1 MSEKNIKSFIDELIK
16 EVEDELDE
24 ANVTG
29 NVDGYDTPHAFSG
42 KNSDKK
48 RKKTATQFGYTLVNN
63 DINNI
68 DESINEDKVYIDF
81 LNKKKGF
88 KQDRIKFNSYE
99 DAVKWAKKNFDK
111 FDPDMIKYESVN
123 EDAPIYKDW
132 DEFVNPHYILV
143 TLKNG
148 KKLKIEKK
156 NVKGGTNVYHAILKA
171 FNDNNHKITNKVV
184 SGMLDRLGESVN
196 EASLQKGKTYGGSKC
211 EGGCFIGK
219 EGLKKIIKISK
230 DSPKD
235 VFMFRDDNYSGLQPH
250 FIKDGVIAKATTINP
265 AYDLEKNK
273 VRSLNIDKDVI
284 LSVRLFV
291 STNESVNE
299 ALDPKAEKFLD
310 AIQVNDRSIKDL
322 KNITVDATPQG
333 NWSVYYKGKR
343 MFTLNGKMLDDK
355 TIMKYGLEHMDESLS
370 EGKKIQRPV
379 NRWLELKNDE
389 SMHANKKLATGL
401 RELKYQFKESVN
413 EAAPLYKDW
422 DEFVNPHYILVTLKN
437 GKKLKIEKKNV
448 KGGTNVYHA
457 ILKAF
462 NDNNHNIT
470 NRVVSGMI
478 DRLGASVNETTLNED
493 KVYIDFLNKKKG
505 FKQDRIKFNSY
516 EDAVKWA
523 KKNFD
528 KFNPDMIKY
537 ESVNE
542 AQAKYDVYHN
552 SYTSA
557 IQSAKEYAEKQGY
570 TINDDDSFTKIGLGP
585 RKPSEGK
592 TNRFSIE
599 LSKDGKVQRK
609 MLQIQVYGMRNKYE
623 LNCYIG

>member
-68 DESINEDKVYIDF
+68 DES
-81 LNKKKGF
+81 
-88 KQDRIKFNSYE
+88 
-99 DAVKWAKKNFDK
+99 
-111 FDPDMIKYESVN
+111 VN
-123 EDAPIYKDW
+123 EAKFKSPD
-132 DEFVNPHYILV
+132 YIISTTPASSLPAQKLGHADV
-143 TLKNG
+143 MIGLKLAEKLKNYTLHVRHYKLVHADG
-148 KKLKIEKK
+148 KVALKLTPEGKTAVRVRTEDDPKYLQLIQNTVNDVVADFVSKLK
-156 NVKGGTNVYHAILKA
+156 
-171 FNDNNHKITNKVV
+171 
-184 SGMLDRLGESVN
+184 ESVN
-196 EASLQKGKTYGGSKC
+196 EAEMNPVKKVVNAILKKHGVNAMKTTSTSVRGFHNIVNNGYSYDGNNFLRFYKVSPDVVEKVADEIQKAGVRVYGVNKSGTIRGDFSKTGLNEAALQKGKTYGGSKC

-250 FIKDGVIAKATTINP
+250 FIKDGVIARANTINP

-299 ALDPKAEKFLD
+299 VILNEDTKRVNILGIDFNISEMNGRIFFSFIDKKAASIKIREIGTNKIVNLIQNSLDKAYGKGEFFFKGGDHAEFQNGYLFQRSIGNIKLNKLKFESLDPKAEKFLD

-343 MFTLNGKMLDDK
+343 MFTLNSKMLDDK

-401 RELKYQFKESVN
+401 RELKYQLKEVETFFRWYNQIKTMN
-413 EAAPLYKDW
+413 ELSSDTFWKRTHGHIYKIK
-422 DEFVNPHYILVTLKN
+422 ERLINIAKTIQE
-437 GKKLKIEKKNV
+437 IEK
-448 KGGTNVYHA
+448 
-457 ILKAF
+457 
-462 NDNNHNIT
+462 
-470 NRVVSGMI
+470 
-478 DRLGASVNETTLNED
+478 
-493 KVYIDFLNKKKG
+493 
-505 FKQDRIKFNSY
+505 
-516 EDAVKWA
+516 
-523 KKNFD
+523 
-528 KFNPDMIKY
+528 
-537 ESVNE
+537 
-542 AQAKYDVYHN
+542 
-552 SYTSA
+552 
-557 IQSAKEYAEKQGY
+557 
-570 TINDDDSFTKIGLGP
+570 
-585 RKPSEGK
+585 
-592 TNRFSIE
+592 
-599 LSKDGKVQRK
+599 
-609 MLQIQVYGMRNKYE
+609 
-623 LNCYIG
+623 